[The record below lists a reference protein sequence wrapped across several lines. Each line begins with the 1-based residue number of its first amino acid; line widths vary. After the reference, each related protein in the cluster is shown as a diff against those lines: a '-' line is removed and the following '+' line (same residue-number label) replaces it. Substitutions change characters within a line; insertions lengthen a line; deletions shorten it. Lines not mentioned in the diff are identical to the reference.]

1 MSFKE
6 QLNKMR
12 KEENNVI
19 YSNYQDKEDIDKG
32 QYTLDEL
39 LNNLLDKEGLD
50 NVVSNFK
57 PSTYVV
63 DNRKVYTCPITQEV
77 IEEITKDLDKEVT
90 VKAGQ
95 YFGISDG
102 LLSESENFQHLKGQ
116 MPRALFERAH
126 VMKPIF
132 MISND
137 SLDYEQ
143 SDLIQDL
150 KDGNKIEEV
159 DTDNLRLVSSEEVDY
174 LEVVNKSFIENKIN
188 EVLEN
193 YYEITSP
200 DNLLTYYTKIRDSID
215 NRQMIYCPLLD
226 KSIKTFK

>member
-6 QLNKMR
+6 HLNKMR
-12 KEENNVI
+12 KEENNVVSPV
-19 YSNYQDKEDIDKG
+19 YKSEKDLDRG

-50 NVVSNFK
+50 NVVSKFK
-57 PSTYVV
+57 PSTDIV
-63 DNRKVYTCPITQEV
+63 DNKKVYACPITQEV
-77 IEEITKDLDKEVT
+77 LEDLSKGTDKEITI
-90 VKAGQ
+90 KAGQ
-95 YFGISDG
+95 YFGVSTG
-102 LLSESENFQHLKGQ
+102 LLSESENFQHLEGQ
-116 MPRALFERAH
+116 MPRALFEQAH

-150 KDGNKIEEV
+150 KDGNKIEPV

-174 LEVVNKSFIENKIN
+174 LEVVNKSYIEDKIN
-188 EVLEN
+188 NVLEN
-193 YYEITSP
+193 YHEVSSP
-200 DNLLTYYTKIRDSID
+200 DTLLTYYTKIRDSID

-226 KSIKTFK
+226 KSIKTFE